1 MVHPKKKSGDPDYDD
16 KVPAEQHAGGTLVKT
31 DDGREVF
38 ISDVIGPVDAAGAH
52 VALDGPTAED
62 LDNRPEPGGQATEAS
77 AVQTYNPED
86 VAPGKVDAIPLEQFR
101 KEQAGQ
107 QEEAAPAAA
116 DAKTEAPA
124 QATPT
129 AGKRASTK

>member
-1 MVHPKKKSGDPDYDD
+1 MVYDKKRSGDPDYDD
-16 KVPAEQHAGGTLVKT
+16 KVPLTQHAGGTLVKT
-31 DDGREVF
+31 EDGREVF
-38 ISDVIGPVDAAGAH
+38 ISDVNGPVDEFGAH
-52 VALDGPTAED
+52 APLDGPTAED

-77 AVQTYNPED
+77 AVQTYNPDD

-116 DAKTEAPA
+116 DAKTETPAPA
-124 QATPT
+124 TP
-129 AGKRASTK
+129 AKRTSTK